1 MRMSLV
7 AQAVVAGCIG
17 LLLVSTL
24 NAQRPA
30 APQSRTGAALVDVG
44 AIAQNSTRLKQQLDV
59 LKVKLDASAADFK
72 KESDQGNALT
82 EKLRKMPPNT
92 PERKKLE
99 EQILKMRADFE
110 LRGKRV
116 DQEAHE
122 SESKLIYAMSREL
135 QEELGRYA
143 QANGIQ
149 LILQHNTTPRDLI
162 DRQAIVQEIQKPVVY
177 QRDSDITPMILEAM
191 NRRAPAPGGAA
202 RAPSSSKGVQR

>member
-1 MRMSLV
+1 MRMSLI

-24 NAQRPA
+24 NAQRPGG
-30 APQSRTGAALVDVG
+30 APSRSGAALIDVG
-44 AIAQNSTRLKQQLDV
+44 AIAQNSTKLKQQLEG
-59 LKVKLDASAADFK
+59 LKAELEAKAAEFK

-99 EQILKMRADFE
+99 EQLLKMRADFE

-122 SESKLIYAMSREL
+122 KESKLIYAMSREL
-135 QEELGRYA
+135 HEELARYA

-149 LILQHNTTPRDLI
+149 LILQHNTAPRELI
-162 DRQAIVQEIQKPVVY
+162 DRQAIVQEIQKPVIY

-191 NRRAPAPGGAA
+191 NRRGPAPGAA
-202 RAPSSSKGVQR
+202 AKAPAQSKGVQR